1 MYPGHKNQANDQK
14 WPKSSRVCTFGLQL
28 HLFEIS
34 ALRCH
39 PISFQTE
46 CVIHSTRCSRLAKP
60 ERIGLSTPSGL
71 SGATKL
77 ETENIYL
84 SFTVQLLFKEEV
96 PKWNRECAGCF
107 EGIFPLCDTVS
118 LISIFSSSKEK
129 LRLPTLE

>member
-1 MYPGHKNQANDQK
+1 MYPGHKKQAKDQK
-14 WPKSSRVCTFGLQL
+14 WPRSTRVYSGLQL

-34 ALRCH
+34 VLRCH

-60 ERIGLSTPSGL
+60 ERIGLSIPSGL
-71 SGATKL
+71 SGAAKL

-96 PKWNRECAGCF
+96 LKWKSRVC
-107 EGIFPLCDTVS
+107 
-118 LISIFSSSKEK
+118 
-129 LRLPTLE
+129 RLF